1 MSALL
6 AIFLLVTNGF
16 LDYTESKTINKDI
29 TWENYQKNCGRQ
41 EVALNY
47 KKANGIFM
55 SKYYD
60 QAISWDGEFKSLS
73 VDVKS
78 LNYLYRLFTK
88 H

>member
-6 AIFLLVTNGF
+6 AIFLLITNGF

-41 EVALNY
+41 EVAHNF
-47 KKANGIFM
+47 KEANRIFM

-60 QAISWDGEFKSLS
+60 
-73 VDVKS
+73 
-78 LNYLYRLFTK
+78 
-88 H
+88 